1 MGGRWIVSGPSISRA
16 GAKGR
21 VRAVVLTLHG
31 GTQHSPDPVHGSNL
45 SYRRGRAL
53 QQALARRLA
62 DQGVAVWLLR
72 YGQRGWNDPS
82 APAPVA
88 DARWALDQVRE
99 NADVP
104 VVIVGHSMG
113 ARTGARVAD
122 DPAVRGLVA
131 LAPWFPPGEPVA
143 ALRGK
148 DLAVAH
154 GRRDRITSY
163 AASRD
168 FVERCH
174 GVARTTT
181 FTDMGSVGH
190 YLLRQVAAWN
200 DLAASSALAMLP
212 S

>member
-1 MGGRWIVSGPSISRA
+1 MGGASISRA

-21 VRAVVLTLHG
+21 ARAVILTLHG
-31 GTQHSPDPVHGSNL
+31 GTQHSPDPVHGANL

-53 QQALARRLA
+53 QRALARRVA

-72 YGQRGWNDPS
+72 YGQRGWNDPF

-88 DARWALDQVRE
+88 DARWSLDQIRE
-99 NADVP
+99 SVDVP

-122 DPAVRGLVA
+122 DPSVRGLVA

-143 ALRGK
+143 TLRGK
-148 DLAVAH
+148 DLVVAH

-163 AASRD
+163 AASAA
-168 FVERCH
+168 F
-174 GVARTTT
+174 VARCRDVTRTAT
-181 FTDMGSVGH
+181 FTDMGAVGH
-190 YLLRQVAAWN
+190 YLLRQVSAWN